1 MNAGLADMISSQ
13 VRHPDEPQAGSSP
26 ILIPLSDLE
35 LPICVYGYPPC
46 TLVHE
51 PLFAVTTS
59 SRTPN
64 AADFL
69 TSHATLLCSIQFG
82 LCSVC
87 RFGSFISFFMF
98 STHRNFR
105 DPLTLENHRPLVLHG
120 LIHRIKAFAQTY
132 RQVKSSVSTQWSLG
146 PSGALLGDNQI
157 QQVWQLACVVSDGCD
172 DILSPKVLL
181 NGFGQRR
188 CELSARPNALDFHP
202 GGLWGGK
209 VTYQQEMCKVVAGGE
224 LLSLYKE
231 SVILRWTRAATLGQP
246 EKKRIGPTQR
256 ELNPCCITKRC
267 GSGVEEDNRD
277 GQDRSAASF
286 FTSTA
291 SGFSTTETSIV
302 LYISFG
308 MTVTTDWTTCDLA
321 EFVMDQQNPHGKLDL
336 KINATLKRLDQLLA
350 LLDGYKPVL
359 EHNANS
365 AAVEIK
371 ANFDG
376 LIDALHQRQVTLLK
390 QLDKVYK
397 EKIALIDSSKQTI
410 EALRAGITSCVSTRH
425 ANDSRIHDYIS
436 RSAPFVS
443 FRADRSTLHQSIA
456 NYGRVASRYSGHFAD
471 PSQPSTCL
479 PLAVEE
485 EDNHEESHEHTTMFT
500 HVSGSCSCVKPHW
513 RQWLFSATHDCT
525 PAQTIKDEDHRLS
538 TPILPNSNATSEV
551 LLLEPYA
558 STMKDRVLCALI
570 WTPKPGLSVWVAV
583 DDRQIVFI
591 DRYPLSAARVCWQ
604 RRCRS
609 DSLSHTQA
617 FEDSD
622 LTPVHRP
629 RLAAARKDYHTQQ
642 HQSNP
647 RSSQP
652 SADITKKG
660 TDIMSPLSD
669 LSWTNRFVASKRHLM
684 LHDFIRSS
692 GPAFRRP
699 SQAES
704 DYTGCFERLPE
715 LNRSVTPGITT
726 TSSDS
731 FTILTGSTNGRMDDL
746 RDWLFCDP
754 TELGDMPGLSD
765 ILPSMHQK
773 RFSVSE
779 QSTRELVPC
788 SSTQLRLPTGVS
800 STTTQSSVSTSS
812 VTSSLPLLPAHL
824 LSSGPVDL
832 SLWLQS
838 QSEPNSS
845 GMEEE
850 CEQDRQPK
858 KDPPLER
865 SDLMETMTIKSC
877 PYAQCIGGPGGPTCC
892 GARMQCPN
900 VADDTIMGPADTAN
914 VANDTPTVNPSDPP
928 SHSSSATT
936 SGTVHP
942 VVAQLNQIAASH
954 WSNWVEPKTA
964 NGNVDN
970 TSSLQRKASRVLQIR
985 LDDGIL
991 ENIFQPSCFLRV
1003 VWQLGTD
1010 MALQLNDY
1018 FIFSVSYVTLLLDSC
1033 IQTLCRFLSK
1043 PYDSWLQRG
1052 TPNLTVPTFSQPD
1065 FEDFSAVEDLIL
1077 PPKRRTT
1084 EKSDFAI
1091 AKESTVVV
1099 QSPFV
1104 CLADCVD
1111 NKTTPY
1117 SPITCSRA
1125 LRKSPSVNS
1134 NLTPV
1139 QTKLENKDD
1148 YEDWLLHKLSNLS
1161 TTSDALPV
1169 GVDKRLKEH
1178 ASTPTVAETRS
1189 KPE

>member
-1 MNAGLADMISSQ
+1 
-13 VRHPDEPQAGSSP
+13 
-26 ILIPLSDLE
+26 
-35 LPICVYGYPPC
+35 
-46 TLVHE
+46 
-51 PLFAVTTS
+51 
-59 SRTPN
+59 
-64 AADFL
+64 
-69 TSHATLLCSIQFG
+69 
-82 LCSVC
+82 
-87 RFGSFISFFMF
+87 
-98 STHRNFR
+98 
-105 DPLTLENHRPLVLHG
+105 
-120 LIHRIKAFAQTY
+120 
-132 RQVKSSVSTQWSLG
+132 
-146 PSGALLGDNQI
+146 
-157 QQVWQLACVVSDGCD
+157 
-172 DILSPKVLL
+172 
-181 NGFGQRR
+181 
-188 CELSARPNALDFHP
+188 
-202 GGLWGGK
+202 
-209 VTYQQEMCKVVAGGE
+209 
-224 LLSLYKE
+224 
-231 SVILRWTRAATLGQP
+231 
-246 EKKRIGPTQR
+246 
-256 ELNPCCITKRC
+256 
-267 GSGVEEDNRD
+267 
-277 GQDRSAASF
+277 
-286 FTSTA
+286 
-291 SGFSTTETSIV
+291 
-302 LYISFG
+302 
-308 MTVTTDWTTCDLA
+308 
-321 EFVMDQQNPHGKLDL
+321 MDQQNPHGKLEL
-336 KINATLKRLDQLLA
+336 KISATLKRLDQLLA

-376 LIDALHQRQVTLLK
+376 LIDALHQRQVNLLK

-410 EALRAGITSCVSTRH
+410 EALRAGITSCVSTRN
-425 ANDSRIHDYIS
+425 ANDSRIHDYIARS
-436 RSAPFVS
+436 ESVLLNSSSAPFVS
-443 FRADRSTLHQSIA
+443 FRADRSTLHQAIA

-513 RQWLFSATHDCT
+513 RQWLFSAAHDCT
-525 PAQTIKDEDHRLS
+525 PAQTLKDEAHRLP

-558 STMKDRVLCALI
+558 ST
-570 WTPKPGLSVWVAV
+570 T
-583 DDRQIVFI
+583 
-591 DRYPLSAARVCWQ
+591 
-604 RRCRS
+604 
-609 DSLSHTQA
+609 
-617 FEDSD
+617 
-622 LTPVHRP
+622 
-629 RLAAARKDYHTQQ
+629 
-642 HQSNP
+642 NP

-669 LSWTNRFVASKRHLM
+669 LSWTNRFVTSKRHLM

-704 DYTGCFERLPE
+704 DYTA
-715 LNRSVTPGITT
+715 T

-754 TELGDMPGLSD
+754 TELGDMPGLSA

-773 RFSVSE
+773 RFSASE

-788 SSTQLRLPTGVS
+788 SSTQFRPPTGVS
-800 STTTQSSVSTSS
+800 STTTQSSASTSS
-812 VTSSLPLLPAHL
+812 VTSTVPLLPAHL

-838 QSEPNSS
+838 QSEPNS
-845 GMEEE
+845 GMEQE
-850 CEQDRQPK
+850 CEQNLQPK
-858 KDPPLER
+858 KDPPLEQP
-865 SDLMETMTIKSC
+865 DLMETVTIKGC

-892 GARMQCPN
+892 GARMKCPN
-900 VADDTIMGPADTAN
+900 TADDTITGPADTGN
-914 VANDTPTVNPSDPP
+914 VANNTPTVNPSDP
-928 SHSSSATT
+928 SSNLSSVTT
-936 SGTVHP
+936 SGNVHP

-970 TSSLQRKASRVLQIR
+970 TSSLP
-985 LDDGIL
+985 GI
-991 ENIFQPSCFLRV
+991 Q
-1003 VWQLGTD
+1003 G
-1010 MALQLNDY
+1010 
-1018 FIFSVSYVTLLLDSC
+1018 
-1033 IQTLCRFLSK
+1033 
-1043 PYDSWLQRG
+1043 WLQRE
-1052 TPNLTVPTFSQPD
+1052 TPNLTVPPLSQPD
-1065 FEDFSAVEDLIL
+1065 FEDFAAVEDLIL

-1099 QSPFV
+1099 QSPFI

-1125 LRKSPSVNS
+1125 LRNSPSVNN

-1139 QTKLENKDD
+1139 QTKLESKDD